1 MKNILEMTKYELL
14 EVVDT
19 TKDIKVLKEIVNTTY
34 CNISVVRECVRK
46 LIELEYKFEDL
57 VFVVNVQE
65 ILKEFKDYCVLSFC
79 VYNELIQ
86 YLNKLKEEDTA
97 KEEEEE
103 EVDTFY
109 YSHSKFELEE
119 VKEIHKEYEE
129 ERKKQEEL
137 V

>member
-1 MKNILEMTKYELL
+1 MKNIVEMTKYELL

-19 TKDIKVLKEIVNTTY
+19 TTNVEVLKEIVNTTY
-34 CNISVVRECVRK
+34 CNISVVRECVMK

-57 VFVVNVQE
+57 VFVVNIQE
-65 ILKEFKDYCVLSFC
+65 ILKEFKDYCVISYS

-86 YLNKLKEEDTA
+86 YLNKLKEEDT
-97 KEEEEE
+97 KEE
-103 EVDTFY
+103 DSFY

-119 VKEIHKEYEE
+119 VKEIHREYEE
-129 ERKKQEEL
+129 LRKKQEEDEL